1 VTHFSIPIRRVLPH
15 DNAKTIDGH
24 VWNLR
29 DPVVFK
35 SARQPV
41 DRTQDRSR
49 IGEMPATPPQK
60 YTAPS
65 SAARKEVRR
74 LSFSVS
80 RTFAVSVLTLALGA
94 AAPYPARAANGD
106 ADAAAAPRAPD
117 AEAAPP
123 TPAPAADVAPAAAPS
138 LPELPESAASPAPDG
153 APRAEG
159 TDGLDGLDLANLL
172 ENVVVSATKSAVR
185 EDEAPAI
192 TTVINR
198 DEIRRWGYQSV
209 AEVLRHV
216 AGFYVIDDHIIPNV
230 GIRGVSGGLRSESGL
245 IKVMING
252 RSVAFRSS
260 AGNWLGAELIPL
272 SAIQQI
278 EIIRGPA
285 SSLYGADAFLGIINI
300 VTRRPEVMDGGE
312 LSVNGLLH
320 QNNFGSGLDMAAGT
334 MVGPWE
340 VMLSFRDLNEDRSGL
355 RLPGSSPAPAL
366 PPYAPADL
374 KARQLVQTSRVAL
387 GTLSYH
393 FGQRATATL
402 TGYYSGIDRG
412 AEFADWQQLTHNL
425 DFSGRN
431 AGTDVSLRQGF
442 ANLGLTFA
450 ATPKLD
456 LSLNVMAFA
465 GGPTGR
471 DRIEVGSEFYYV
483 KREFGYRGMEIEVE
497 GNWRPHPAL
506 SILTGAGVIAD
517 RQKLP
522 LIYHVLKSSFGT
534 NRAGDTQL
542 VSGEVGDVNLWNPGA
557 RVLAIW
563 KPVQR
568 FTVTSGLRYDY
579 HNIYKG
585 QWSARLGGVVSLAPN
600 LHFKLLYGSAFK
612 APSPQLLYGTP
623 ITVGD
628 ISGNRLLRP
637 SFVNTVET
645 QFSYRPA
652 PFAQLTTGVAF
663 SDLRDQ
669 AEFSR
674 VGLNQVAQNISG
686 VRSLSWE
693 TELKLDYRR
702 ILAAYANV
710 SINRTWRR
718 LDQPGYVA
726 SLTHY
731 DNIAFPAMVAN
742 AGASALLPWL
752 PLRLSVE
759 GSFVT
764 ARPSSPTNTLEIGRE
779 YFLDPYFLLGA
790 TLSTVGIQL
799 LPSGETVL
807 SLTARNLL
815 DTRVVDPGFAGI
827 DYPQL
832 RRVVMLQLR
841 QEF

>member
-1 VTHFSIPIRRVLPH
+1 MALT
-15 DNAKTIDGH
+15 
-24 VWNLR
+24 
-29 DPVVFK
+29 
-35 SARQPV
+35 SAP
-41 DRTQDRSR
+41 D
-49 IGEMPATPPQK
+49 
-60 YTAPS
+60 
-65 SAARKEVRR
+65 SAALKTARR
-74 LSFSVS
+74 PRFPVS
-80 RTFAVSVLTLALGA
+80 RTLVASALALTLGA
-94 AAPYPARAANGD
+94 ANPHAARAAGGPVD
-106 ADAAAAPRAPD
+106 GAGAAPD
-117 AEAAPP
+117 AAPPPPDDASPGEAP
-123 TPAPAADVAPAAAPS
+123 TPAPDQPEAAVAPP
-138 LPELPESAASPAPDG
+138 PAPDA

-198 DEIRRWGYQSV
+198 EEIRRWGYQSV
-209 AEVLRHV
+209 AEVLKHV

-252 RSVAFRSS
+252 RSVAFRST

-312 LSVNGLLH
+312 LSLTGQVQPSSANDLLH
-320 QNNFGSGLDMAAGT
+320 FNNFGSGQDMAAGT
-334 MVGPWE
+334 MAGNWE
-340 VMLSFRDLNEDRSGL
+340 VMLSFRNLTEDRSGL
-355 RLPGSSPAPAL
+355 RLPSSSPAPSV

-374 KARQLVQTSRVAL
+374 KARQLVQASRVAL

-393 FGQRATATL
+393 FGERATATL

-425 DFSGRN
+425 DASGRD
-431 AGTDVSLRQGF
+431 AGTEVSLRQGF
-442 ANLGLTFA
+442 VNLGVTFA

-471 DRIEVGSEFYYV
+471 DRIEVGSDFYYV
-483 KREFGYRGMEIEVE
+483 KREFGYSGMEIEAE
-497 GNWRPHPAL
+497 GNWRPHHAL
-506 SILTGAGVIAD
+506 SILTGAGVISD

-522 LIYHVLKSSFGT
+522 LIYHVLKSSFGDSH
-534 NRAGDTQL
+534 AGDRQL
-542 VSGEVGDVNLWNPGA
+542 ASGEVGDVYLWNPGA

-563 KPVQR
+563 KPVPR
-568 FTVTSGLRYDY
+568 FTLTSGLRYDY

-585 QWSARLGGVVSLAPN
+585 QWSARLGGVVTLAPN
-600 LHFKLLYGSAFK
+600 LHAKLLYGSAFK
-612 APSPQLLYGTP
+612 APSPQLLYGSP

-628 ISGNRLLRP
+628 ISGNRTLSP

-645 QFSYRPA
+645 QLSYRPT
-652 PFAQLTTGVAF
+652 PFAQLTTGFAF
-663 SDLRDQ
+663 SDLHDQ
-669 AEFSR
+669 AEFAH

-686 VRSLSWE
+686 VRSISWE

-702 ILAAYANV
+702 ILAAYGNV
-710 SINRTWRR
+710 SLNRTWRR

-726 SLTHY
+726 GLTHY
-731 DNIAFPAMVAN
+731 DNIAYPAMVAN
-742 AGASALLPWL
+742 AGASALSPWLWL

-764 ARPSSPTNTLEIGRE
+764 ARPSSGTNTLELGRE

-799 LPSGETVL
+799 LPSGETVV
-807 SLTARNLL
+807 SVTARNLL

-832 RRVVMLQLR
+832 RRTVMLQLR